1 MNTNRLAKIAA
12 SGIVMAFALS
22 GGHPVPSTDAA
33 AQTDAQMIKLAAS
46 AAAKATKAMRK
57 GDLGVA
63 TVAAEEAVSYQPRDP
78 GYRFMLGQAYMSS
91 GRFAAAGASFADVLK
106 LTPDNHRAALN
117 LALAEIAQGKRESA
131 LTLLSDYR
139 EKLSL
144 SDYGLALVLA
154 GAVDQ
159 GVGTLEMAIRSGT
172 NDPKT
177 RQNLALAYAIQGQW
191 ANARVMAMQDLSP
204 SDASRRLLQWAEF
217 ARPSNSYDQVASL
230 LGVTPVMAD
239 PGQPVRLALNA
250 SPAKSVALALDPA
263 PAEVA
268 NAPTTATPLYAQ
280 LPAAPVT
287 TPAAV
292 AKAPEAPIFETRT
305 PVAAAAPAVP
315 VIRAAPTAIK
325 QVIVPASQAAPAI
338 AETAVVQKPVHTIE
352 AGKFVVQ
359 LGAFAST
366 AVSRDAWNRLAP
378 RHNLTAF
385 DPANM
390 YARVR
395 GANFVRLSVG
405 GFATRS
411 EATALCIR
419 IQSAGGSCFVRG
431 RLSDAPAQWVQRGLP
446 RAAKTVRVAA
456 R

>member
-22 GGHPVPSTDAA
+22 GGHPVPATEAA
-33 AQTDAQMIKLAAS
+33 AQTDAQMIKLAS
-46 AAAKATKAMRK
+46 NAAAKATKAMRK
-57 GDLGVA
+57 GDMAVA
-63 TVAAEEAVSYQPRDP
+63 VVAAEEAVLYQPRDP
-78 GYRFMLGQAYMSS
+78 GYRFLLGQAYMSS
-91 GRFAAAGASFADVLK
+91 GRFAAAGASFSDVLT

-117 LALAEIAQGKRESA
+117 LALAEIAQGRREPA
-131 LTLLSDYR
+131 LTLLNDYR
-139 EKLSL
+139 EKLSQ

-159 GVGTLEMAIRSGT
+159 GVGALESAIRGGAT
-172 NDPKT
+172 DAKT
-177 RQNLALAYAIQGQW
+177 RQNLALAYAVQGQW
-191 ANARVMAMQDLSP
+191 SNARVMAMQDLSP
-204 SDASRRLLQWAEF
+204 SDAGQRLIQWAEF
-217 ARPSNSYDQVASL
+217 ARPSTSYDQVASL
-230 LGVTPVMAD
+230 LGVTPAAAD
-239 PGQPVRLALNA
+239 PGQPVQLALNA
-250 SPAKSVALALDPA
+250 VPAKSVEMTLDPA
-263 PAEVA
+263 PTEVA
-268 NAPTTATPLYAQ
+268 SAPVTAQPVFAQ
-280 LPAAPVT
+280 SPAAPAAMPVT
-287 TPAAV
+287 VAAT
-292 AKAPEAPIFETRT
+292 PEAPIFET
-305 PVAAAAPAVP
+305 PEPAASAVP

-338 AETAVVQKPVHTIE
+338 AETAVVPKPVRTIE

-378 RHNLTAF
+378 RHGLTAF

-395 GANFVRLSVG
+395 GANFVRLSIG

-411 EATALCIR
+411 EATALCVR
-419 IQSAGGSCFVRG
+419 IQNAGGSCFVRG
-431 RLSDAPAQWVQRGLP
+431 RLSDAPAQWVQRGIP
-446 RAAKTVRVAA
+446 RAAKPVRVAA